1 MKKIIIGS
9 LLSAVVLSTPT
20 LAADEEEVTYSTEAY
35 CMLENDGASDVY
47 LKAYAKKLGETPSRK
62 TCKAFKKVVEAS
74 RPADWDYP
82 GGRAYPGSIIKFSQH
97 QIEIIKAAKKK
108 GN

>member
-1 MKKIIIGS
+1 MKKIIMGT
-9 LLSAVVLSTPT
+9 LLSAVILSAP
-20 LAADEEEVTYSTEAY
+20 AIAGDDEEVTYSTEAY

-62 TCKAFKKVVEAS
+62 TCKAFKTVVEAS

-82 GGRAYPGSIIKFSQH
+82 GGRAYPGSIIKFSKH
-97 QIEIIKAAKKK
+97 QIEIIKASKKK
-108 GN
+108 GG